1 MKRVQF
7 QLTENTFEG
16 KGFEVIH
23 EEAMSEVRGGG
34 TPRSR
39 DKDIFDFEEE

>member
-1 MKRVQF
+1 MKAITI
-7 QLTENTFEG
+7 QLQDNLDNF
-16 KGFEVIH
+16 GFDVLSLEKLH
-23 EEAMSEVRGGG
+23 EVRGGG

>member
-7 QLTENTFEG
+7 ESTENTFEV
-16 KGFEVIH
+16 KGFEVIN
-23 EEAMSEVRGGG
+23 EQAMSEVRGGG

-39 DKDIFDFEEE
+39 DKDIYDFREE